1 MQAAGGGGMSA
12 GSSAGAVGGASG
24 SSIGG
29 VNIDLSGRGDMN
41 VTYLVGGA
49 LAVGALFIFLTKRK

>member
-29 VNIDLSGRGDMN
+29 VNIDLSGKGDMN
-41 VTYLVGGA
+41 VTYLVAGGLA
-49 LAVGALFIFLTKRK
+49 LGALFIFMSYK